1 VVIQDRMTGV
11 RTAPVTL
18 SNVGATTLFPRL
30 SGDGSMM
37 SWNSR
42 IDGQAVSWVAPV
54 SDPVGR
60 ELCRGCWVVDFFA
73 DGEHALVDW
82 GRRLSRVNVAD
93 GEESPILE
101 SEDLALLDTD
111 LSRDD
116 RWLAIQTGAPDG
128 TVEIHLVPIT
138 ETPASQ
144 DDWIKAAGGSGWVGG
159 QRWSADQN
167 TLYYL
172 SDRDDF
178 ICVWGRSLDPT
189 TKTPIGEEFPV
200 VHAHS
205 SAMKMM
211 TFMRSM
217 WSLEVGG
224 DRLVFN
230 SGEMT
235 GDVYTAQLEPA
246 D

>member
-1 VVIQDRMTGV
+1 MV
-11 RTAPVTL
+11 
-18 SNVGATTLFPRL
+18 
-30 SGDGSMM
+30 

-42 IDGQAVSWVAPV
+42 MDGQPVSWVAPV

-73 DGEHALVDW
+73 DGEHVLVDW
-82 GRRLSRVNVAD
+82 GKRLSRLNIVG

-101 SEDLALLDTD
+101 LEDLALLDTD

-128 TVEIHLVPIT
+128 TVAIDLVPIT

-144 DDWIKAAGGSGWVGG
+144 EDWIRVAGGSGWVGAP
-159 QRWSADQN
+159 RWSTDQN

-172 SDRDDF
+172 SDQDDF
-178 ICVWGRSLDPT
+178 ICVWGRSLDPV
-189 TKTPIGEEFPV
+189 TKTPIGDEFPV
-200 VHAHS
+200 VHAHIS
-205 SAMKMM
+205 TTKMM
-211 TFMRSM
+211 SFMRSA
-217 WSLEVGG
+217 WTLEVAGN
-224 DRLVFN
+224 RLVFN
-230 SGEMT
+230 AGEMT